1 MPKKRMQNQAQA
13 RVLQYSTAKV
23 EFHFSEINNIAEL
36 ATKIEEQEAK
46 KTFLLKVCSVETIK
60 QEFLTTFEKVQELS
74 FEIDEDYEPNFELL
88 QEFYDKVNLISSA
101 LASLKEKSPAST
113 AKSEKQNSSESRIKL
128 KRLEIPKFDGKRE
141 NWPVFYQLFNQ
152 LVHTNDSLSKLE
164 KINYLVTHLEGSA
177 KTICSG
183 ILPIEEN
190 YEALYEALETKF
202 EDKRALGS
210 TLFEK
215 ILNFKTITQDTEKNL
230 SLFLESFIEAINA
243 LKQMKI
249 PDLEDFLFFHIAL
262 TKLDSKTRLQ
272 FEDTVRGESFPSFK
286 ALVSFVQ
293 EQARILERTPQEKS
307 TNYNNSGNSAKRSNY
322 YSNQS
327 KNMLAAQHQSR
338 DNTSSQSNSKC
349 VICDQEPH
357 NPLYRCPEFRDMP
370 VCERWKHIRPN
381 KVCSNCLTVNH
392 HSHQDC
398 GSENRCRE
406 NNCGQKHHTLLHQDQ
421 NSKTKSNPNQQN
433 ENAVETVI
441 CSSALTTSAPQT
453 VLLATALVKVKDKNG
468 KVHTLRALLDNGSMT
483 NMVTPNCA
491 QKLNLPQEHSTQT
504 LQGIG
509 PGAVRPK
516 FQTELCFFSALNPAK
531 RYAIKAL
538 VTNILSSNLPCTEIS
553 RTPRMEK
560 LMQLQLADPT
570 FHKPGKVDLLL
581 GASVWTHLFEDS
593 HTIRYQNLPP
603 AIKST
608 LGYIIM
614 GSVPTE
620 IEQPPVVT
628 SCLTILEPMEQ
639 IMQKWLNVED
649 VPKPTFLSATNKY
662 CEEHFL
668 KPHYLENG
676 QFSVA
681 RPFQSQIQH
690 VSSSRATAASSFISL
705 KTELLKNSE
714 LHLASVVPDF
724 RATFSSPIMHDKPAF
739 QVTPRAADEIYG
751 TEPEIAEVKVQN
763 FWNKNQATSQPTNL
777 PTSHEINGST
787 IVSTANSF
795 DLSKENSNFSKIL
808 LNTETTQRPEMLSNP
823 ETCGASELLPNAET
837 RVPSLLQ
844 TTETSVRSEVLTTAE
859 LSANMILPNNGS
871 FKVLGTCRTTATDVM
886 SSHQSNFEFKVI
898 KGYIRS
904 TLVQLCIL
912 VVLLSVILSTVNL
925 LQKTP
930 RYSEVA
936 TSCPS
941 HDWTMNAPQCTS
953 PQRRQFQDK
962 LSQVSNCSVCRL
974 LHITSTSEAML
985 AHASGKAHIY
995 SAYTFAQNP
1004 TKSPQKALLST
1015 QSRIPLTN
1023 SLPQLEFHAAPL
1035 LCLFRLRVS
1044 HIFND
1049 CHTLKRAISLNNSD
1063 SYLHFIKFNSKQWIL
1078 FITICKAPIWK
1089 NALPHLGQHTAGI
1102 YNSSYAV
1109 SYCLPTSNC
1118 ITYLNRYKD
1127 PLWSSQ
1133 TYAVTNIISD
1143 LMYSKPLN
1151 ETLRQKSQPS
1161 SLSPVCTQWHI
1172 RLAVLLSH
1180 SKSHLLVLCSVAC
1193 VFRRQF

>member
-13 RVLQYSTAKV
+13 RVLRYSTAKV

-36 ATKIEEQEAK
+36 ATKIEEQEPK

-113 AKSEKQNSSESRIKL
+113 ANSEKQNSSESRIKL

-177 KTICSG
+177 KTLCSG

-230 SLFLESFIEAINA
+230 SLFLESFIEA
-243 LKQMKI
+243 
-249 PDLEDFLFFHIAL
+249 
-262 TKLDSKTRLQ
+262 
-272 FEDTVRGESFPSFK
+272 
-286 ALVSFVQ
+286 
-293 EQARILERTPQEKS
+293 
-307 TNYNNSGNSAKRSNY
+307 
-322 YSNQS
+322 
-327 KNMLAAQHQSR
+327 
-338 DNTSSQSNSKC
+338 
-349 VICDQEPH
+349 EPH

-370 VCERWKHIRPN
+370 VCERWKYIRPN

-421 NSKTKSNPNQQN
+421 NSKTESNPNQQN
-433 ENAVETVI
+433 ENTVETVI
-441 CSSALTTSAPQT
+441 CSSALTTSAPQA
-453 VLLATALVKVKDKNG
+453 VLLATALVKVKDKYG

-491 QKLNLPQEHSTQT
+491 QKLNLPREQSTQT

-581 GASVWTHLFEDS
+581 GASVWSHLFEDS

-649 VPKPTFLSATNKY
+649 VPKPTFLSAANKY
-662 CEEHFL
+662 CEERFL

-681 RPFQSQIQH
+681 LPFQSQIQH

-714 LHLASVVPDF
+714 LHLVSVVPDF
-724 RATFSSPIMHDKPAF
+724 SATFSSPIMHDKPAF
-739 QVTPRAADEIYG
+739 QVTPRAADVYG

-777 PTSHEINGST
+777 LTSHENNGST
-787 IVSTANSF
+787 IVSTSNSF

-912 VVLLSVILSTVNL
+912 FVLLSVILSTVNL
-925 LQKTP
+925 LQKAP

-941 HDWTMNAPQCTS
+941 HDWTMDAPQCTS

-974 LHITSTSEAML
+974 LNITSTNEAML
-985 AHASGKAHIY
+985 AHATGKAHIY

-1063 SYLHFIKFNSKQWIL
+1063 SCLHFIKFNSKQWIL
-1078 FITICKAPIWK
+1078 FITIWKALIWK

>member
-1 MPKKRMQNQAQA
+1 M
-13 RVLQYSTAKV
+13 
-23 EFHFSEINNIAEL
+23 
-36 ATKIEEQEAK
+36 
-46 KTFLLKVCSVETIK
+46 K

-190 YEALYEALETKF
+190 YEAL
-202 EDKRALGS
+202 
-210 TLFEK
+210 
-215 ILNFKTITQDTEKNL
+215 
-230 SLFLESFIEAINA
+230 
-243 LKQMKI
+243 
-249 PDLEDFLFFHIAL
+249 
-262 TKLDSKTRLQ
+262 
-272 FEDTVRGESFPSFK
+272 
-286 ALVSFVQ
+286 
-293 EQARILERTPQEKS
+293 
-307 TNYNNSGNSAKRSNY
+307 
-322 YSNQS
+322 
-327 KNMLAAQHQSR
+327 
-338 DNTSSQSNSKC
+338 
-349 VICDQEPH
+349 
-357 NPLYRCPEFRDMP
+357 CPEFRDMP
-370 VCERWKHIRPN
+370 VCERWKYIRPN

-421 NSKTKSNPNQQN
+421 NSKTESNPNQQN
-433 ENAVETVI
+433 ENTVETVI
-441 CSSALTTSAPQT
+441 CSSALTTSAPQA
-453 VLLATALVKVKDKNG
+453 VLLATALVKVKDKYG

-483 NMVTPNCA
+483 NIVTPHCA
-491 QKLNLPQEHSTQT
+491 QKLNLPREQSTQT

-516 FQTELCFFSALNPAK
+516 FQTEFCFFSALNPAK

-681 RPFQSQIQH
+681 LPFQSQIQH

-739 QVTPRAADEIYG
+739 QVTPRAADVYG

-777 PTSHEINGST
+777 LTSHENNGST
-787 IVSTANSF
+787 IVSTSNSF
-795 DLSKENSNFSKIL
+795 DLSQENSNLSKIL
-808 LNTETTQRPEMLSNP
+808 LNTETTQRPEMLSNL

-844 TTETSVRSEVLTTAE
+844 TTETSVRSKVLTTAE

-912 VVLLSVILSTVNL
+912 VVLLSLILSTVNL
-925 LQKTP
+925 FQKTP

-941 HDWTMNAPQCTS
+941 HDWTMTAPQCTS

-1063 SYLHFIKFNSKQWIL
+1063 SYLHCIKIQFKTVDS
-1078 FITICKAPIWK
+1078 FHH
-1089 NALPHLGQHTAGI
+1089 HLQSSHLEKCLTASWTTHSRNLQLQLCG
-1102 YNSSYAV
+1102 
-1109 SYCLPTSNC
+1109 
-1118 ITYLNRYKD
+1118 
-1127 PLWSSQ
+1127 
-1133 TYAVTNIISD
+1133 
-1143 LMYSKPLN
+1143 
-1151 ETLRQKSQPS
+1151 
-1161 SLSPVCTQWHI
+1161 
-1172 RLAVLLSH
+1172 VLLSTNVKLH
-1180 SKSHLLVLCSVAC
+1180 NLPK
-1193 VFRRQF
+1193 